1 MNPDLCE
8 LLANDG
14 FLRCY
19 LTDAAGSPV
28 DEISCE
34 EQGDREDISVQLP
47 GGEQVTLQKVMISKQ
62 AFVVVEVEDDD
73 TLCVSEPIPF
83 CFFENVI
90 LCAPAGTE
98 VVCSVTEFDCQ
109 ACVNCLDGAFES
121 LDINFAICQSIQI
134 VADVVVEQEIGFCS
148 PRDVIV
154 PDRCSFTMPNQ
165 CPVVF
170 PGQMIDLNVN
180 SKGTPENEC
189 STSPVS
195 PTPAQLQE
203 VACLS
208 VTRVYD
214 WIVQQSD
221 FKRTIPAGD
230 VEFTCSPCDIHLFV
244 PADILC
250 DRFLSGKVIC
260 GDIDPVE
267 GAEVTF
273 RAEPAIVDFTPDP
286 VFTDE
291 FGNFE
296 VEAIVSA
303 VTEPTDVV
311 ITAETMVDGQ
321 MVSTSLPTIVQ
332 CLADPCIIEL
342 FSTEQI
348 FCDGFVDGRVR
359 CDGRVIEGAVVTL
372 ESSDP
377 AVTFEP
383 NPVLTGSLGNY
394 FAGVTVADGTPS
406 TPVTITASATV
417 EGQMISAS
425 VEVLVECDSTCP

>member
-8 LLANDG
+8 LLANNG
-14 FLRCY
+14 FVRCY

-34 EQGDREDISVQLP
+34 EQGNREDMSVQLP
-47 GGEQVTLQKVMISKQ
+47 DGEQVILQRVTIRKQ
-62 AFVVVEVEDDD
+62 GYVVVEVEDED

-83 CFFENVI
+83 CFFEFVI
-90 LCAPAGTE
+90 LCAPAGTD
-98 VVCSVTEFDCQ
+98 VVCNVTDFDCQ

-148 PRDVIV
+148 PRDVII

-165 CPVVF
+165 CPVIF
-170 PGQMIDLNVN
+170 PGEILDLEDP
-180 SKGTPENEC
+180 SNET
-189 STSPVS
+189 SEKESRTSTTSPA
-195 PTPAQLQE
+195 PAQLQE

-230 VEFTCSPCDIHLFV
+230 VEFNCSPCDIHLFV

-273 RAEPAIVDFTPDP
+273 RAEGAMVEFMPDP

-296 VEAIVSA
+296 VEAIVPA

-321 MVSTSLPTIVQ
+321 MVATSLPTIIQ

-342 FSTEQI
+342 FSAEEI

-359 CDGRVIEGAVVTL
+359 CDGRVIEGAEVLL
-372 ESSDP
+372 ESDNL
-377 AVTFEP
+377 AVTFDP
-383 NPVLTGSLGNY
+383 NPVLTGAHGNY
-394 FAGVTVADGTPS
+394 FAGVTVADGTAS
-406 TPVTITASATV
+406 TLVTITASTTV

-425 VEVLVECDSTCP
+425 VEVLVECEDPCP